1 VHFYSAIFD
10 DCTTVFWCSFALPFT
25 YKEQDPEK
33 VNKYLQE
40 IAQLNK
46 DDFVYIDESGI
57 GKDTIQMDF
66 WMKKGEIKK
75 VKVAGKRAKR
85 INAIAASTT
94 KGIQAPFLYD
104 GSCNSDLFIQYVEA
118 VLCPIL
124 KPGQVVIMDNASF
137 HKAKKVKELIEEKHC
152 RLIYLPPYSPEHNP
166 IEHYWAILKKAVKQV
181 RKKIVDVWESISLAI
196 ELTQKFRQS

>member
-1 VHFYSAIFD
+1 M
-10 DCTTVFWCSFALPFT
+10 CTLKKREKS

-46 DDFVYIDESGI
+46 DEFVYIDESGI

-75 VKVAGKRAKR
+75 VKVEGKRAKR
-85 INAIAASTT
+85 INAIAASTIE
-94 KGIQAPFLYD
+94 GIQAPFLYE
-104 GSCNSDLFIQYVEA
+104 GSCNGDLFIQYVET

-137 HKAKKVKELIEEKHC
+137 HKSQKVKELIESKQC
-152 RLIYLPPYSPEHNP
+152 RLIYLPPYSPEYNP
-166 IEHYWAILKKAVKQV
+166 IEHYWAILKKAIKKI
-181 RKKIVDVWESISLAI
+181 RKKIVDVWESVSLAI
-196 ELTQKFRQS
+196 ELTQKFRQC